1 MSTPNFRSC
10 NTSKIFALGMNKYYT
25 QEQIEECNLDDEL
38 EGKLDELQTQPD
50 YEYEKANA
58 LFQLEEKGWIETD
71 EYDGDRSYHG
81 TYFAEKTRCI
91 TVAGVSVEITLKAAV
106 VSGYYEGCTFDVDG
120 SASICDRDGYH
131 VAEYDLYGPY
141 ALCEEDVTRD
151 NWTGNNGWSKIHA
164 HTIFSAVRVALAEL
178 QTEAEEVFQ
187 NCSEYRLGCGGI
199 FSNGSAI
206 YYDLETERG
215 RLKAAVV

>member
-1 MSTPNFRSC
+1 
-10 NTSKIFALGMNKYYT
+10 MNKYYT
-25 QEQIEECNLDDEL
+25 REQIEDCNLDDEL
-38 EGKLDELQTQPD
+38 EGKLDELQTQID
-50 YEYEKANA
+50 YEDEKANA
-58 LFQLEEKGWIETD
+58 IFQLAEKGWSETD
-71 EYDGDRSYHG
+71 EYDGYRSYPG

-164 HTIFSAVRVALAEL
+164 HTIFPPFASLWLNCRRRPKRYSRIAASTAWGVAASSATAQLYTTTWKQNVAA
-178 QTEAEEVFQ
+178 
-187 NCSEYRLGCGGI
+187 
-199 FSNGSAI
+199 
-206 YYDLETERG
+206 
-215 RLKAAVV
+215 